1 MESKDNSG
9 ALFKNDRKEKETHPD
24 YRGEA
29 VIKGQAYWLSAWL
42 NESKNGKKYMGLKMQ
57 LKEDASQTQQVNEDP
72 NDEIPFS

>member
-9 ALFKNDRKEKETHPD
+9 ALFKNDRKEKDTHPD

-29 VIKGQAYWLSAWL
+29 VINGHAYWLSAWL

-57 LKEDASQTQQVNEDP
+57 LKEDAPQAQPVNQDP
-72 NDEIPFS
+72 DDALPF